1 MGADQRHVKVE
12 SSTLRSK
19 GDAITADYP
28 STSTS
33 AVPPCMLLISGLAM
47 QKLDQN
53 HQQLVATLAA
63 GKAEAARLGACLQ
76 AAAHAYDEADARAKG
91 SIESGGASGTDP
103 VPVNPDLPP
112 SAPPAPIGQCTAPPE
127 DPGVDWTSA
136 VGQFDAGDQ
145 GSSLLDFA
153 HSLYTLS
160 DQLTAHGKKFSM
172 GDTHWEGAAAEDAE
186 GALRR
191 HESWLYDFAG
201 QTRTLAQQAQDFADV
216 HLSEHPQHPTE
227 ADVAEV
233 SELTGSD
240 WFLAYSAK
248 QEQSDEVRR
257 SYASRV
263 DFPDVSFKEPP
274 AGAYPSAPVS
284 PGDVGSNSYLKDA
297 IEKKGRPTGPSGG
310 PGGPGGGGGQPS
322 GGSPQAASPS
332 EKPAAAPAEPQSQES
347 GGEKPGGDS
356 GGGSP
361 PGGEG
366 GGSPSSGEGS
376 GSGGGLPDG
385 LGDGAGTGL
394 GDGSGLPDDGGLKP
408 AAAGVGGGGAGGGGV
423 GGQPL
428 QPSASAPAMGTS
440 AASAGAGPGGGS
452 GGAAGGGGMGGGMGG
467 MGHGGNREGGKEKKR
482 NPNLSPEESLYVED
496 RPFTDPVI
504 GHTRR
509 TKVEDKKEPK

>member
-28 STSTS
+28 SMSTS

-145 GSSLLDFA
+145 GTSLLDFA

-191 HESWLYDFAG
+191 HESWLYDLAG

-297 IEKKGRPTGPSGG
+297 IEKKGQPTGPSGG
-310 PGGPGGGGGQPS
+310 PGRRGTRGRRGSTLGWLSPGRVAERETRC
-322 GGSPQAASPS
+322 AA
-332 EKPAAAPAEPQSQES
+332 AEPQSQES
-347 GGEKPGGDS
+347 GSEKPGEDS

-385 LGDGAGTGL
+385 LGAGAGTGL

-452 GGAAGGGGMGGGMGG
+452 GGAAGGGR
-467 MGHGGNREGGKEKKR
+467 HGRWHGRDGPRRESR
-482 NPNLSPEESLYVED
+482 RRQREEAQSEPVAGRIALRRRPAFHRSGD
-496 RPFTDPVI
+496 RPHPPHQ
-504 GHTRR
+504 GRG
-509 TKVEDKKEPK
+509 